1 MDGRC
6 EGCTRPTCIGC
17 QLIESK
23 PFYTTLEEDLTEG
36 RTLRKGVIMRARGKF
51 GHGGKITDNERMYRR
66 NLVGREIAR
75 LSGERGPMKMR
86 GMIGEA
92 DHPGPTAGGPSVTR
106 SALIQTGLGMND
118 DGEVM
123 GEIEVVDTRVGRDL
137 AALIRAGAQ
146 VGFSSRARGTTTRKK
161 MTSEDPDYALNQEW
175 DGKDFEE
182 VNDDFHLIAYDAV
195 IGPAVEDAHVG
206 DFQEQKTEEV
216 SGMSIKLEDVLKNE
230 DLMKQI
236 AESDPIKKMVEAA
249 VKAAREET
257 EKEWAEKILPAMKE
271 HMNTDEFF
279 DAHFEVVDG
288 DGEGTVDEAALKCAD
303 CDTALPK
310 GAKFCP
316 NCATKVVTK
325 PKEQTQDE
333 KDKVIE
339 DQQKRLD
346 ALEASNK
353 EMSDKL
359 KGMDDRDKK
368 KETQEA
374 VDAYVAER
382 LKGEVAVVV
391 EGVKSD
397 IAELRERGDDLKDEA
412 DAKKFVEARV
422 ERYKNLNKVS
432 GGKLFEAK
440 SHSTNVE
447 PADADEAKKIE
458 EKKKEKV
465 DELLDSVD

>member
-6 EGCTRPTCIGC
+6 DGCTRPTCIGC
-17 QLIESK
+17 KLIESR
-23 PFYTTLEEDLTEG
+23 PFYTELTEMKLEEG
-36 RTLRKGVIMRARGKF
+36 KTLRKGVIMRARGKF
-51 GHGGKITDNERMYRR
+51 GHAGRITENGRMYRR
-66 NLVGREIAR
+66 AHVEREIER
-75 LSGERGPMKMR
+75 LSGVRGAMKMR

-92 DHPGPTAGGPSVTR
+92 DHPGPAAGGPSVTR
-106 SALIQTGLGMND
+106 SALIQTGLGIND

-123 GEIEVVDTRVGRDL
+123 GEIEVVDTRVGKDL
-137 AALIRAGAQ
+137 AALIRAGVQ

-182 VNDDFHLIAYDAV
+182 VNDDLYLVAYDAV

-216 SGMSIKLEDVLKNE
+216 SNMIKLEDVLKNE

-236 AESDPIKKMVEAA
+236 AESDSIKKVVEAA
-249 VKAAREET
+249 VKAAREEV
-257 EKEWAEKILPAMKE
+257 EKEWAEKILPAVKE

-279 DAHFEVVDG
+279 DAHFEEVDAG
-288 DGEGTVDEAALKCAD
+288 ADNTEAAVKCAE
-303 CDTALPK
+303 CDSAVPK
-310 GAKFCP
+310 GSKFCP
-316 NCATKVVTK
+316 SCGVKVATKP

-333 KDKVIE
+333 KDKVIAE
-339 DQQKRLD
+339 LKKRLD

-353 EMSDKL
+353 KKDEKL
-359 KGMDDRDKK
+359 EGMDKRDKD
-368 KETQEA
+368 KETEA
-374 VDAYVAER
+374 VVDAFVAER

-391 EGVKSD
+391 EGVNAD
-397 IAELRERGDDLKDEA
+397 VEELRERGEKLKDEKA
-412 DAKKFVEARV
+412 AKEFVEARI
-422 ERYKNLNKVS
+422 ERYKKLNEVS

-440 SHSTNVE
+440 SRSTNVV
-447 PADADEAKKIE
+447 PGDADEAKKVE

-465 DELLDSVD
+465 DALLDSVD